1 MSDGGR
7 VPRLGR
13 YELRGELGRG
23 AMGVVYRAFDRVLER
38 EVALKTMAAPA
49 ADPAQTER
57 FLREAR
63 TAGALHHPNIVTIHD
78 LGQASGTYFI
88 AMELLVGRSLEE
100 LLRSGEPVPIARRL
114 QVIAR
119 VCDGLDY
126 AHRAG
131 VVHRDIKPPN
141 VFLASDGTVKILDFG
156 IAKVGAS
163 GATRTGVAIG
173 TVDYMSPEQVRGERT
188 LDGRSDIFSTGVM
201 LYELLFRRRP
211 FAADDLGATLH
222 RILNQPPAGHERFER
237 LLPPDLRQVLERALD
252 KRCEARYASA
262 SEMAAALDRAAAAL
276 EGAAG
281 AALEARLDGEEMG
294 TFIFSRGREKMNVP
308 ISSPPRPRK
317 RVRVLAVLTF
327 LLVAALATE
336 VFVNRR
342 SIRLPGVSPKRAA
355 KPVAANVEPVPEKKR
370 PARAAAAEP
379 EPAAPPDDGVPTGS
393 LTVLAMPWADIEWI
407 ENLDTGE
414 RVQGDRSAPA
424 RLELAQGR
432 YRLRL
437 VNPYSRGPLE
447 IDAVVTAG
455 EVATVQATLPG
466 FDAAAI
472 VREMLR

>member
-63 TAGALHHPNIVTIHD
+63 TAGALHHPNIVTIHE

-88 AMELLVGRSLEE
+88 AMELLRGRSLEE
-100 LLRSGEPVPIARRL
+100 LMRAGEPVPISRRL

-173 TVDYMSPEQVRGERT
+173 TVEYMSPEQVRAERT

-222 RILNQPPAGHERFER
+222 RILNEPPAGHALFER
-237 LLPPDLRQVLERALD
+237 LLPPDLREVLERALD

-262 SEMAAALDRAAAAL
+262 SEMAAALDRSAAAL

-281 AALEARLDGEEMG
+281 AELEARLDGEEMG

-308 ISSPPRPRK
+308 ISSPRRRK

-327 LLVAALATE
+327 LVVAALATE

-342 SIRLPGVSPKRAA
+342 SIRLPGVAPKPTA
-355 KPVAANVEPVPEKKR
+355 KPAASKVEPVRESKR
-370 PARAAAAEP
+370 PAGTATA
-379 EPAAPPDDGVPTGS
+379 EPAAPPDDGMPTGS

-414 RVQGDRSAPA
+414 RVQGERSAPA

>member
-1 MSDGGR
+1 M
-7 VPRLGR
+7 
-13 YELRGELGRG
+13 
-23 AMGVVYRAFDRVLER
+23 
-38 EVALKTMAAPA
+38 
-49 ADPAQTER
+49 
-57 FLREAR
+57 
-63 TAGALHHPNIVTIHD
+63 
-78 LGQASGTYFI
+78 
-88 AMELLVGRSLEE
+88 
-100 LLRSGEPVPIARRL
+100 
-114 QVIAR
+114 
-119 VCDGLDY
+119 
-126 AHRAG
+126 
-131 VVHRDIKPPN
+131 
-141 VFLASDGTVKILDFG
+141 
-156 IAKVGAS
+156 
-163 GATRTGVAIG
+163 
-173 TVDYMSPEQVRGERT
+173 
-188 LDGRSDIFSTGVM
+188 
-201 LYELLFRRRP
+201 
-211 FAADDLGATLH
+211 
-222 RILNQPPAGHERFER
+222 
-237 LLPPDLRQVLERALD
+237 
-252 KRCEARYASA
+252 
-262 SEMAAALDRAAAAL
+262 
-276 EGAAG
+276 
-281 AALEARLDGEEMG
+281 
-294 TFIFSRGREKMNVP
+294 
-308 ISSPPRPRK
+308 
-317 RVRVLAVLTF
+317 RVLAVLTF

-355 KPVAANVEPVPEKKR
+355 KPEAANVEPVPEKKR

>member
-63 TAGALHHPNIVTIHD
+63 TAGALHHPNIVTIHE

-88 AMELLVGRSLEE
+88 AMELLRGRSLEE
-100 LLRSGEPVPIARRL
+100 LMRAGEPVPISRRL

-173 TVDYMSPEQVRGERT
+173 TVEYMSPEQVRAERT

-222 RILNQPPAGHERFER
+222 RILNEPPAGHALFER
-237 LLPPDLRQVLERALD
+237 LLPPDLREVLERALD

-262 SEMAAALDRAAAAL
+262 SEMAAALDRSAAAL

-281 AALEARLDGEEMG
+281 AELEARLDGEEMG

-308 ISSPPRPRK
+308 ISSPRRRK

-327 LLVAALATE
+327 LVVAALATE

-342 SIRLPGVSPKRAA
+342 SIRLPGVAPKPTA
-355 KPVAANVEPVPEKKR
+355 KPAASKVEPVRERKR
-370 PARAAAAEP
+370 PAGTATA
-379 EPAAPPDDGVPTGS
+379 EPAAPPDDGMPTGS

-414 RVQGDRSAPA
+414 RVQGERSAPA